1 LPRIRIAVL
10 FGGRSSEHQISCVS
24 AGSVL
29 AALDRERYDVVPIGI
44 TTDGHWVIA
53 PDDPAALAP
62 HGRELPSVDDSTGA
76 AVALPGDPS
85 SGGLLML
92 RPGELPST
100 LTSVDVVF
108 PMLHGPYGE
117 DGTIQG
123 LLELAG
129 IPYVGSGV
137 LASAV
142 SMDKEYMKLLLT
154 ARGLPVGPYVVV
166 RDREWTADPAAASD
180 VVDALGYPVFVKP
193 ARGGSSI
200 GITKVSSPEGL
211 AAAVEHARSCDRKVI
226 VEKAL
231 VGREVEC
238 AVLDGIGGQG
248 PQASV
253 PAEIHVGDEF
263 EFYDFEAKYLPG
275 STTFDIPAKL
285 EDSEFEEVRR
295 LAVDTFVA
303 LDCAGLARVDFFL
316 TDDGFVVNEINT
328 LPGFTP
334 LSMYPQMW
342 AASGVTYPELVDR
355 LVQIALERGTGLR

>member
-1 LPRIRIAVL
+1 MSRIRIAVL

-29 AALDRERYDVVPIGI
+29 AALDRERYDVVAVGI
-44 TTDGHWVIA
+44 TTEGHWVIA
-53 PDDPAALAP
+53 PDDPSALRAQ
-62 HGRELPSVDDSTGA
+62 GRELPSVDESTGA
-76 AVALPGDPS
+76 AVVLPGDPS
-85 SGGLLML
+85 TGGLLTL
-92 RPGELPST
+92 RPGEIPSA

-108 PMLHGPYGE
+108 PTLHGPYGE

-137 LASAV
+137 LSSAV
-142 SMDKEYMKLLLT
+142 SMDKEYMKLLLA

-166 RDREWTADPAAASD
+166 RDREWTAAPAAASD
-180 VVDALGYPVFVKP
+180 AVDALGYPVFVKP

-200 GITKVSSPEGL
+200 GISKVSSREGL
-211 AAAVEHARSCDRKVI
+211 AAAIDHARSCDRKVI

-238 AVLDGIGGQG
+238 AVLDGVGGAP

-253 PAEIHVGDEF
+253 PAEIHVGAEF
-263 EFYDFEAKYLPG
+263 DFYDFEAKYLPG

-285 EDSEFEEVRR
+285 DDSVTEEVRR
-295 LAVDTFVA
+295 LAVETFVA

-316 TDDGFVVNEINT
+316 TDAGLVVNEINT
-328 LPGFTP
+328 MPGFTP

-342 AASGVTYPELVDR
+342 AASGVTYPEIVDR